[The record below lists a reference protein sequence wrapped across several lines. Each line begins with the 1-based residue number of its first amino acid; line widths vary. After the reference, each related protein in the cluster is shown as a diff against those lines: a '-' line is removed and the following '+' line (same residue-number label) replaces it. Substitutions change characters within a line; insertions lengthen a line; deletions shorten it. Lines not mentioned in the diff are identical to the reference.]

1 MLFFIKK
8 KSKQFQ
14 KKNPIFL
21 KKSMKVLFKLFKVE
35 IPNDF
40 SKIKNPLKIKFVI
53 LDNYHLFN
61 KIYKSFPML
70 NNQNFSNF
78 LNKEQFKKILNK
90 TNIHPNLVDKQ
101 IQKQPLNKFNFN
113 HFQNL
118 RENRFF
124 LFKKKSNSIQKA
136 SYSTYKNISYY
147 KEIFSDPE
155 TFLLIFYIIVIIIIL
170 LLYLILLYRE
180 VKRLNGN
187 NYLKSFYA
195 SLWIILFLVNALT
208 TLILLLIFE
217 CKNLQIE
224 NNQDE

>member
-1 MLFFIKK
+1 MLSFIKK

-14 KKNPIFL
+14 K
-21 KKSMKVLFKLFKVE
+21 SMKVLSKLFKVE

-70 NNQNFSNF
+70 NNQKFSNF
-78 LNKEQFKKILNK
+78 LNKEQFKKILDK
-90 TNIHPNLVDKQ
+90 TNIHPNLVDEQ

-147 KEIFSDPE
+147 KDIFSDPE
-155 TFLLIFYIIVIIIIL
+155 TILLIFYIIVIIIL
-170 LLYLILLYRE
+170 FLLYLILLYRE
-180 VKRLNGN
+180 VKRLNRSN
-187 NYLKSFYA
+187 LKYFYV
-195 SLWIILFLVNALT
+195 SLWIILFSVNALT

>member
-1 MLFFIKK
+1 
-8 KSKQFQ
+8 
-14 KKNPIFL
+14 
-21 KKSMKVLFKLFKVE
+21 MKVLSKLFKVE

-70 NNQNFSNF
+70 NNQKFSNF
-78 LNKEQFKKILNK
+78 LNKEQFKKILDK
-90 TNIHPNLVDKQ
+90 TNIHPNLVDEQ

-147 KEIFSDPE
+147 KDIFSDPE
-155 TFLLIFYIIVIIIIL
+155 TILLIFYIIVIIIL
-170 LLYLILLYRE
+170 FLLYLILLYRE
-180 VKRLNGN
+180 VKRLNRSN
-187 NYLKSFYA
+187 LKYFYV
-195 SLWIILFLVNALT
+195 SLWIILFSVNALT